1 MKPETN
7 SLANQ
12 DAPAGFAE
20 ATLLGEPHLTLTI
33 EEIKDLAEMAGL
45 SVNKD
50 DLDDENKLTEIVVTA
65 CPKKGIQETDGSI
78 VHYKH
83 MAYYEEYPEEGVCPL
98 GSPNAKVSDRAGD
111 GARS

>member
-12 DAPAGFAE
+12 DAPAGFTE

-33 EEIKDLAEMAGL
+33 EEIKDLAGFCGL
-45 SVNKD
+45 RVMEGD
-50 DLDDENKLTEIVVTA
+50 IDDENKLTEIVVTM

-98 GSPNAKVSDRAGD
+98 GSPNS
-111 GARS
+111 